1 MTLIDAS
8 TGLKLAK
15 FINSNQLTCV
25 EETVS
30 LEFSQSQVHHFLL
43 NCDSRNEEEVLGF
56 ISVYPGGVPHKNRSQ
71 ASRIKCS
78 LSLQLRVE
86 NRSLPKSQDK
96 MTSHITQRDTPIF
109 DRICSFGSA
118 ENDDRG
124 HSAAFP
130 ESTPLEMLEAVF

>member
-56 ISVYPGGVPHKNRSQ
+56 ISVYPCSRSVHFAGVAKEKLLPEEAREDG
-71 ASRIKCS
+71 SRRPPQKRRGFCCS
-78 LSLQLRVE
+78 SIV
-86 NRSLPKSQDK
+86 
-96 MTSHITQRDTPIF
+96 
-109 DRICSFGSA
+109 
-118 ENDDRG
+118 
-124 HSAAFP
+124 
-130 ESTPLEMLEAVF
+130 